1 MKNLLVVIPLALT
14 LCTIS
19 LARPSDPEQAGSSA
33 PASSSKEVQTASDG
47 LVTVSSKGGDV
58 RSVLFDLYQQGKR
71 SFVLEP
77 NLRFALYLHL
87 ESVDFDE
94 ALALIL
100 QMADLKAEKQNGIT
114 FITRKPD
121 PKPVIQ
127 TPVQTPPVAQP
138 KPEPKPAAKPM
149 GRLTQADLQKKITTR
164 FSKAEIKTV
173 FAEFSLQTGLIIEVA
188 DSVPLY
194 KVDAFLLDTSLKFG
208 LDALCNPAGLK
219 WKLTD
224 NMSVLIEKKQP

>member
-14 LCTIS
+14 LSTIS
-19 LARPSDPEQAGSSA
+19 LARPSGSEQAPPDTST
-33 PASSSKEVQTASDG
+33 SSSKEVQTASSG

-77 NLRFALYLHL
+77 NVRFALYLHL

-100 QMADLKAEKQNGIT
+100 QLADLKADKQNGIT
-114 FITRKPD
+114 FIGRKPD

-127 TPVQTPPVAQP
+127 APVQAPPTDQP

-149 GRLTQADLQKKITTR
+149 GKLTTADLQKKITTR

-173 FAEFSLQTGLIIEVA
+173 FAEFSLQTGLIIEVSE
-188 DSVPLY
+188 SVPQY

-224 NMSVLIEKKQP
+224 TMSILIEKK